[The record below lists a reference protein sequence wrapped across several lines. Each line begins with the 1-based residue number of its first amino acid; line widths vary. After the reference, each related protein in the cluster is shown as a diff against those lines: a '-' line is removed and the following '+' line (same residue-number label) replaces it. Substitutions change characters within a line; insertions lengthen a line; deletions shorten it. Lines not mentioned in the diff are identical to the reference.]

1 MMTFTTRAAGN
12 SVAYNWLA
20 VARHYL
26 GGHRAI
32 IVLVIVAVVVGA
44 ALNWSWLAAVGV
56 APVLLSALPCLV
68 MCGLGLCMNRL
79 VGRSCASASS
89 QPPEVCRHQP
99 RCRSSTKRPPILRR
113 LPQAC
118 LSMCGAR
125 LERQLR
131 RCASTSMW
139 ANLAVVNGAPC
150 SRRIRVPHHSH
161 HRLLSAPWLPSSSRK
176 MRIVGLE
183 VIRSCQTKC
192 SRAVGRLGHK

>member
-32 IVLVIVAVVVGA
+32 IVLAIVAVVVGA

-89 QPPEVCRHQP
+89 QPPQESVP
-99 RCRSSTKRPPILRR
+99 PPTTLRS
-113 LPQAC
+113 
-118 LSMCGAR
+118 
-125 LERQLR
+125 
-131 RCASTSMW
+131 
-139 ANLAVVNGAPC
+139 
-150 SRRIRVPHHSH
+150 
-161 HRLLSAPWLPSSSRK
+161 
-176 MRIVGLE
+176 
-183 VIRSCQTKC
+183 
-192 SRAVGRLGHK
+192 

>member
-32 IVLVIVAVVVGA
+32 IVLAIVAVVVGA

-89 QPPEVCRHQP
+89 SHEEPELLYILEGSLEVF
-99 RCRSSTKRPPILRR
+99 RSSGWMRAGVGEVVLIPGNIKHALR
-113 LPQAC
+113 
-118 LSMCGAR
+118 
-125 LERQLR
+125 
-131 RCASTSMW
+131 
-139 ANLAVVNGAPC
+139 N
-150 SRRIRVPHHSH
+150 
-161 HRLLSAPWLPSSSRK
+161 SSSVP
-176 MRIVGLE
+176 MTWLW
-183 VIRSCQTKC
+183 
-192 SRAVGRLGHK
+192 

>member
-32 IVLVIVAVVVGA
+32 IVLAIVAVVVGA

-89 QPPEVCRHQP
+89 QPPQESV
-99 RCRSSTKRPPILRR
+99 PPPTT
-113 LPQAC
+113 LPVMNQTAPDIAPPG
-118 LSMCGAR
+118 LAGCGR
-125 LERQLR
+125 E
-131 RCASTSMW
+131 
-139 ANLAVVNGAPC
+139 LAVAEADP
-150 SRRIRVPHHSH
+150 
-161 HRLLSAPWLPSSSRK
+161 AAAQSSN
-176 MRIVGLE
+176 
-183 VIRSCQTKC
+183 
-192 SRAVGRLGHK
+192 LGEGD